1 MGSRKSGEYETCEH
15 HSAASLFHS
24 TQCFSV
30 GPSCGVKNRGT
41 LYERANVR
49 TDAEGAISGYLKD
62 EMKSDGQVLK
72 QHGEGFAPS
81 ALACY
86 G

>member
-1 MGSRKSGEYETCEH
+1 MRAPFCSQPLPFDAVFLRGAILWSEEPRDVVRTC
-15 HSAASLFHS
+15 
-24 TQCFSV
+24 
-30 GPSCGVKNRGT
+30 
-41 LYERANVR
+41 ERANVR